1 LVKQKYW
8 KILEINIGNIGKY
21 WKILENIG
29 KYWKILE
36 SNIENIG
43 KYWNPIFSIL
53 GSNIFQYFNIRFQYY
68 LLEFK
73 CDSILIL
80 FFLNIC

>member
-29 KYWKILE
+29 KYWNPILKILE
-36 SNIENIG
+36 NIG
-43 KYWNPIFSIL
+43 IQYFQYWVPIF
-53 GSNIFQYFNIRFQYY
+53 FNI
-68 LLEFK
+68 
-73 CDSILIL
+73 SIYD
-80 FFLNIC
+80 FNIIC